1 MSETNLLQSSL
12 WTFPVHFYSQSKIRM
27 VSCRRS
33 LRNITISAFLRT
45 NRTIFSLSLE
55 AFCSLY
61 QFSSRSVK
69 LCWFT
74 HQNIKT
80 LYSGV
85 FRRKHTL
92 LPSVSLPEWLSNA
105 LQLSNIT
112 TSLILVTLEFIDR
125 IAAMEI
131 LINTLILRLSQ
142 PTLLIFRTF
151 FGVSFA
157 WLKLPHHPYI
167 KWAIR

>member
-1 MSETNLLQSSL
+1 MAKPLTKVEIQLVSRSHVSETNLLQSSL
-12 WTFPVHFYSQSKIRM
+12 WKCPVHFDNQSRIRLL
-27 VSCRRS
+27 SCRRR
-33 LRNITISAFLRT
+33 LRNITITAFLHA
-45 NRTIFSLSLE
+45 NRAISSSCLE

-69 LCWFT
+69 LCLIT

-80 LYSGV
+80 LYGGV

-112 TSLILVTLEFIDR
+112 TSLILVMLEFIY
-125 IAAMEI
+125 
-131 LINTLILRLSQ
+131 
-142 PTLLIFRTF
+142 F
-151 FGVSFA
+151 FWQNCCYRNSN
-157 WLKLPHHPYI
+157 
-167 KWAIR
+167 